1 MDMPSTGLKNYLYR
15 KAGMSERRIRRI
27 CEVSER
33 KVQSGFAENMSLM
46 AWTPAPETVAT
57 YRGMETSCRV
67 FGRGRLRTRS
77 MASDR
82 ERPGPDYGEDTR
94 GGNGMPEAG
103 RADTDAPARRNF
115 DTLHGSRVAW
125 VLLPLLEAAHQARRA
140 TAGRRPVWAVSRWL
154 FFDRYAVR

>member
-1 MDMPSTGLKNYLYR
+1 
-15 KAGMSERRIRRI
+15 
-27 CEVSER
+27 
-33 KVQSGFAENMSLM
+33 
-46 AWTPAPETVAT
+46 
-57 YRGMETSCRV
+57 
-67 FGRGRLRTRS
+67 

-103 RADTDAPARRNF
+103 RADTDAPVRRNF

-140 TAGRRPVWAVSRWL
+140 TAGRRPVWAVSRGYSSIAMQPDEEYL
-154 FFDRYAVR
+154 SEPP